1 MILGD
6 KGISSNEFI
15 ENKIIIDHSTVDV
28 ATSKQCFYELNK
40 KGASFLD
47 APISGGPIGAR
58 DGTLSIMVGGND
70 LAFKKAKP
78 FFEMMGKTIK
88 KMGDSGTGTAMKLIN
103 QLLTAVHTTASAE
116 ALALSNAAKVNID
129 SAMEILMVSFGY
141 SKMLERSAP
150 IIRDRDFKDSSV
162 PARNIHKDISIIEK
176 MGKELSVGLPLT
188 KVTKKLYDELK
199 SKGKEMD
206 DMAGI
211 IQIIEE
217 K

>member
-1 MILGD
+1 MILGE

-88 KMGDSGTGTAMKLIN
+88 KMGDSGTGTAI
-103 QLLTAVHTTASAE
+103 
-116 ALALSNAAKVNID
+116 
-129 SAMEILMVSFGY
+129 G
-141 SKMLERSAP
+141 
-150 IIRDRDFKDSSV
+150 
-162 PARNIHKDISIIEK
+162 
-176 MGKELSVGLPLT
+176 
-188 KVTKKLYDELK
+188 
-199 SKGKEMD
+199 
-206 DMAGI
+206 
-211 IQIIEE
+211 
-217 K
+217 